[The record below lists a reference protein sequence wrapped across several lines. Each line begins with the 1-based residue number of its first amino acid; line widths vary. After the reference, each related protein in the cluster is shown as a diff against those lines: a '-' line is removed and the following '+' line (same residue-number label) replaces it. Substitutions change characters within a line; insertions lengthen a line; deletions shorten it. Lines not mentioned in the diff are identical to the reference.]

1 MREAGAWRAPPRGG
15 GSFAERLKRIMLWGV
30 GVGLERE
37 GWVEEKRKP
46 IERGAL
52 RLNRFCRKNEGV
64 HCPARS
70 RRRTRRERGETQ
82 RRAMYRKSVDKG
94 LAW

>member
-37 GWVEEKRKP
+37 GWVEEKRDRFL
-46 IERGAL
+46 RGG
-52 RLNRFCRKNEGV
+52 FKRKCKIGV
-64 HCPARS
+64 I
-70 RRRTRRERGETQ
+70 TKQVERERSCIGE
-82 RRAMYRKSVDKG
+82 RAAKRI
-94 LAW
+94 